1 MQEHGVALVLPAE
14 PASVGRSRRYV
25 REALR
30 AAGRGDWVD
39 AAELAV
45 SELVTNAVLHAH
57 SDVLLD
63 VEITDAHAR
72 INVRDHNP
80 VLPSA
85 RGYDDHAT
93 TGRGLGLIAAV
104 ALEHGVESLGGDG
117 KIVWA
122 CIGDSPAA
130 LCEDDLLGSWDDTG
144 EFVTEGAPATVDGME
159 VVLLGLP
166 PTLWL
171 AAREHHDALLREL
184 VLLQGG
190 GADVRADLTAA
201 DEARFTISTAV
212 DAAVERAR
220 ARGEASVP
228 LPQYHPGALPAVPE
242 VVHLPLVVPR
252 ERAEAFAALQDA
264 LDEAEALAR
273 AEQLLVQPG
282 LPEIIGL
289 RDWCCEQVIAQVAGS
304 PPGRWPGADDQRFA
318 DMVDRHDLPQG
329 WDADSVNGSKVG
341 VIAVDQGNRIVA
353 ISEPLADVVGWAR
366 GELIG
371 RRVVVII
378 PPRFREAHVAGFS
391 RHLSTG
397 DARALGVELILPVL
411 RADGTEID
419 CRFLIQSETAAEGVV
434 YRAWI
439 TPL

>member
-1 MQEHGVALVLPAE
+1 M
-14 PASVGRSRRYV
+14 
-25 REALR
+25 
-30 AAGRGDWVD
+30 D

-57 SDVLLD
+57 SGVQLD

-72 INVRDHNP
+72 INVRDFNP

-85 RGYDDHAT
+85 RAYDDHAT
-93 TGRGLGLIAAV
+93 TGRGLELIAAV
-104 ALEHGVESLGGDG
+104 ALEHGVESLGAEG

-122 CIGDSPAA
+122 CIGDSPVAG
-130 LCEDDLLGSWDDTG
+130 LSEDGLLATWADDG
-144 EFVTEGAPATVDGME
+144 EFATHAAPLDVDGAE

-184 VLLQGG
+184 ALLQGS
-190 GADVRADLTAA
+190 GAEVLADLKAA
-201 DEARFTISTAV
+201 DEARFTISSAV

-220 ARGEASVP
+220 ERGEAAVP

-242 VVHLPLVVPR
+242 SLDLPLSVPR
-252 ERAEAFAALQDA
+252 DRAEVFAALQDA

-304 PPGRWPGADDQRFA
+304 PPGPWPGVDDERFA
-318 DMVDRHDLPQG
+318 DIVDRHDLPQA
-329 WDADSVNGSKVG
+329 WDADSVNGSDVG

-353 ISEPLADVVGWAR
+353 ISEPLAQVVGWVR
-366 GELIG
+366 DELVG

-411 RADGTEID
+411 RADGTELD
-419 CRFLIQSETAAEGVV
+419 CRFLIDSEAAGGGVV
-434 YRAWI
+434 YRALI